1 MRKEMM
7 ENEGITGNV
16 DENKGAI
23 FDKWGI
29 HLTQVAPICCGR
41 KRPISVG
48 GASSLVLWRP

>member
-1 MRKEMM
+1 MM

-48 GASSLVLWRP
+48 GASRLVLWRP